1 MSAGN
6 PDQKVY
12 VYAVFSSL
20 NYKRTIPSPQGASA
34 TERKELTGK
43 QAEYCFESTVSE
55 FYEKNSVSSLWHT
68 TNRLRGTP

>member
-20 NYKRTIPSPQGASA
+20 RNDSDFGPKVRVTGQKSELQAKSQSYRRADPQNPNRIARKKAPESGFGASA
-34 TERKELTGK
+34 E
-43 QAEYCFESTVSE
+43 
-55 FYEKNSVSSLWHT
+55 
-68 TNRLRGTP
+68 TPPP